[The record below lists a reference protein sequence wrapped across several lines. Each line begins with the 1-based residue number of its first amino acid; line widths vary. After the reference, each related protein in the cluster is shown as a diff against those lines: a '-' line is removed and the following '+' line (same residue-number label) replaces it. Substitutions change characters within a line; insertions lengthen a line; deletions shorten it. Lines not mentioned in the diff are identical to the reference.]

1 MVSTLRNEF
10 LQKEK
15 GLSIAEFVY
24 VMMRF
29 VQSSAQTDENSR
41 LHDLSESQLVA
52 NLCELFA
59 QIDINGDGS
68 MEWEEFTSFIV
79 DTGLTVKNHQPNS
92 IQEYHYVQWE
102 DASKH
107 STFIDHIYYFPSNDL
122 VALVES
128 CSPFLKIYNVNCEL
142 IRTIKSPEGFV
153 QIWDIRN
160 FACMQTF
167 TAENMGDVKNI
178 VSITSE
184 KRILIKFDYEKLE
197 NPELTDDH
205 PVFIALYNPTSLSF
219 ITAAGRDVK
228 IWDARLGKLI
238 RVYRDLSTTDL
249 TTLCLDFRERKFII
263 GDHGGNIQ
271 VFDYLNGSHMKSFA
285 YPEQGNRAHTAEV
298 TKLCYCAEHM
308 AVISVSWDCS
318 ISIHDES
325 DSERGVLL
333 RRLVGGHTTD
343 ITALSFS
350 YHLSLLASGSSDCSL
365 QVWDYEFGRLDA
377 TCIGH
382 VTGLL
387 SLHFLD
393 PFPLLLSGDS
403 TGNLC
408 FWAMRPAA
416 KYKGKCVFRFR
427 NQHDHLG
434 TASVNCITTHSTHRS
449 SSSSSSASDHSSDGD
464 EREHDPLDFT
474 SFLVITGDDKG
485 FLSVWN
491 VLPLLMRLATSFE
504 LRPLSKPVECAN
516 AQRNLRVDAASMV
529 RKARNTPEWAAYASR
544 DSLTS
549 FFFSAGMPLVD
560 VDADAAADG
569 ETRYENGELR
579 RFPPVSLVHRWKA
592 HGDVIYSV
600 QMIAEPKSLVT
611 SSFDRRVKIW
621 SLSGECLGVLMQGG
635 LNPSSSNLDTS
646 LHRPWRFSVDYDA
659 RERHKETAAAPVVED
674 VHTMLRRG
682 EKRDL
687 VAERR
692 RTERIAQEAAA
703 EASVLEEI
711 SRTYLPP
718 LLPRRAANSDA
729 INSSSSALGAVVY
742 HQGEPQT
749 EMLLLKDGRV
759 ESTKIINGQEHT
771 LDVMTHGAISSNHA
785 LTKDPAAVSVRC
797 LTPVT
802 GFSLQS
808 SALDEVLEDKTASRE
823 IMHSLS
829 KEIRRQASLLQ
840 TPLLEQ
846 HAKPTPYFATSVAA
860 SIESFYRSG
869 MNSLLNA
876 RLTGQPVARLFPEM
890 HLQIPTRVVYI
901 NGFKGIRHLMENH
914 VDADQYEYPQVV
926 RLVEAVSPGVI
937 MTPVSSMLEAFN
949 AGHMNPESLA
959 TRWIRGTAP
968 RMLREVIFGVGL
980 NQLSDYF
987 EERLSVTESAA
998 LNNAL
1003 GSMAAGILSGYLS
1016 HIPHNLSTMK
1026 LMHPQKTYGQHMD
1039 DFIRRAEVRVP
1050 KTVAP
1055 RQRYMVATA
1064 LALLFP
1070 RGLTVRTS
1078 QIVGSFIILNGTI
1091 NSLKEVDLETIKGFV
1106 SR

>member
-1 MVSTLRNEF
+1 MDIMMMMDMEKALKNVSTLRNEF
-10 LQKEK
+10 LQKDK

-41 LHDLSESQLVA
+41 LHHLSESQLVA

-122 VALVES
+122 VALVET

-153 QIWDIRN
+153 QSAEHLPKHNQYIVASSDLQFRFYDDTTLRLTKSCHTPTSQNCLKWYPESSVLFSAGVSGVVYAWDAERMEEKHHMGGEVNGRVLTRSHDDIVLDLLTLPSLESLASASMDRTIRLWDVHTGKHKQQLDGHAKGVRSLAYSSEYRFLVSAGFDFDALVWNPYVDQLILRLHGHNNSLCGVEIIPDTPQIITADVDGVFKVWDIRN

-184 KRILIKFDYEKLE
+184 KRILIKFDYDKLE

-249 TTLCLDFRERKFII
+249 TTLCLDFRERKFVI
-263 GDHGGNIQ
+263 GDH
-271 VFDYLNGSHMKSFA
+271 
-285 YPEQGNRAHTAEV
+285 
-298 TKLCYCAEHM
+298 EHM
-308 AVISVSWDCS
+308 AVISVSWDCA

-365 QVWDYEFGRLDA
+365 QVWDYEFGRLNA

-382 VTGLL
+382 VSGLL

-393 PFPLLLSGDS
+393 PFPLLLSSDS

-434 TASVNCITTHSTHRS
+434 TASVNCIATHSTHNS
-449 SSSSSSASDHSSDGD
+449 SSSSSTPDHSSDSSD
-464 EREHDPLDFT
+464 EDECQHDPLDFS

-485 FLSVWN
+485 YLSVWN
-491 VLPLLMRLATSFE
+491 VLPLLLRLATKFE
-504 LRPLSKPVECAN
+504 LRPLAKPVECVN

-529 RKARNTPEWAAYASR
+529 RKARNTPEWTAYASR
-544 DSLTS
+544 DPLTT
-549 FFFSAGMPLVD
+549 FFFSGGMPLVD
-560 VDADAAADG
+560 VDADAASES
-569 ETRYENGELR
+569 ETPYENDDLHR
-579 RFPPVSLVHRWKA
+579 LPPVSLVHRWKA

-635 LNPSSSNLDTS
+635 LSPSSSNPDTS

-659 RERHKETAAAPVVED
+659 RERRKETAAAPVVED
-674 VHTMLRRG
+674 VHAMLHRG

-718 LLPRRAANSDA
+718 LLPRRAAANSDA
-729 INSSSSALGAVVY
+729 TSSNFSALGYDTNLAALQPLRKTPRRKPVNAA
-742 HQGEPQT
+742 T
-749 EMLLLKDGRV
+749 AGR
-759 ESTKIINGQEHT
+759 STIVASPRQ
-771 LDVMTHGAISSNHA
+771 LRLRSNN
-785 LTKDPAAVSVRC
+785 L
-797 LTPVT
+797 
-802 GFSLQS
+802 
-808 SALDEVLEDKTASRE
+808 
-823 IMHSLS
+823 
-829 KEIRRQASLLQ
+829 
-840 TPLLEQ
+840 
-846 HAKPTPYFATSVAA
+846 
-860 SIESFYRSG
+860 
-869 MNSLLNA
+869 
-876 RLTGQPVARLFPEM
+876 
-890 HLQIPTRVVYI
+890 
-901 NGFKGIRHLMENH
+901 
-914 VDADQYEYPQVV
+914 
-926 RLVEAVSPGVI
+926 VSPR
-937 MTPVSSMLEAFN
+937 PPS
-949 AGHMNPESLA
+949 
-959 TRWIRGTAP
+959 
-968 RMLREVIFGVGL
+968 
-980 NQLSDYF
+980 
-987 EERLSVTESAA
+987 
-998 LNNAL
+998 
-1003 GSMAAGILSGYLS
+1003 
-1016 HIPHNLSTMK
+1016 
-1026 LMHPQKTYGQHMD
+1026 
-1039 DFIRRAEVRVP
+1039 
-1050 KTVAP
+1050 
-1055 RQRYMVATA
+1055 
-1064 LALLFP
+1064 
-1070 RGLTVRTS
+1070 
-1078 QIVGSFIILNGTI
+1078 
-1091 NSLKEVDLETIKGFV
+1091 
-1106 SR
+1106 